1 LSEKRLRVIL
11 PFAILV
17 VGAVVTIVMLKSRAP
32 VATRPPEE
40 YAPLVRVL
48 VVEPQTHWLTVT
60 THGTVKP
67 RTETALVSEVAGRV
81 MNIAPSLASGG
92 YFEKGEVMLTV
103 DARDYELAVVTA
115 QGLVAQAR
123 VRAELEEAQGEVA
136 REEWKTLGG
145 DKESPLATRELQL
158 QEAQAALAAAEAS
171 LEVAKRNLRRTRI
184 RAPFACRVRDK
195 SVDVGQYVT
204 PGVPVAGIYA
214 IDYVEVRLPIPDA
227 ELAFLDLPFNYRG
240 EKSQTQ
246 GPEVRLHADFG
257 GAHREWVGRIVR
269 VEGEIDPVSRVVH
282 AVAQVDDPYG
292 RKTGGERMPLA
303 VGLFVQADIAGLEV
317 DDAVVLPR
325 SAVRSGN
332 TVLVVDDDDQIRF
345 REINVLRLSGNRAIV
360 TGGLNR
366 GEKVCIS
373 SLEAATDGMK
383 VRTALS
389 PSQPG
394 PADEI
399 GDSTTT
405 LKTGDGS

>member
-1 LSEKRLRVIL
+1 LTDKKLRLIL
-11 PFAILV
+11 PFAIVIVGV
-17 VGAVVTIVMLKSRAP
+17 VATMVMLKSRAP
-32 VATRPPEE
+32 VATRPPDE
-40 YAPLVRVL
+40 YAPLVRVV
-48 VVEPQTHWLTVT
+48 VVEPQTHRLTVT
-60 THGTVKP
+60 TYGTVKP

-81 MNIAPSLASGG
+81 MSIAPSLASGG

-115 QGLVAQAR
+115 QGLVAQAK

-145 DKESPLATRELQL
+145 DKVSPLATRELQL

-171 LEVAKRNLRRTRI
+171 LEVARRNLRRTRV

-195 SVDVGQYVT
+195 RVDVGQYVT
-204 PGVPVAGIYA
+204 PGAPVAGIYA
-214 IDYVEVRLPIPDA
+214 IDYVEIRLPIPDA

-246 GPEVRLHADFG
+246 GPEVRLHADFA
-257 GAHREWVGRIVR
+257 GAHRQWVGRIVR

-303 VGLFVQADIAGLEV
+303 VGLFVQADIVGLEV
-317 DDAVVLPR
+317 DDAVALPR
-325 SAVRSGN
+325 SAVRGGN

-345 REINVLRLSGNRAIV
+345 REIHVLRLSGNTAIV
-360 TGGLNR
+360 TGGLSR

-373 SLEAATDGMK
+373 SLEAVTDGMK

-389 PSQPG
+389 PPQPG

-405 LKTGDGS
+405 LKTGDDS